1 MPGIGS
7 RGAAALAMLLVLV
20 GCQRIDVAS
29 RPAGGKA
36 DVQEWVVQEAGANDL
51 GDQWGRGTCKP
62 GAQSEFR
69 WIDCRSGGDGSPMLL
84 ASTQEFS
91 SPVDVTGHSLHFWI
105 RIDDPAKLGGL
116 ELRLASGS
124 FEKGMAAFQIPLY
137 SDPPFNM
144 IQGGVWTP
152 QSFSLGTARIEGE
165 VDLRS
170 VSRVG
175 LYAAD
180 NGKGPI
186 RVRWTGLTAVEQAAE
201 GYVSFT
207 FDDGTLSHV
216 EVAAPAMHEHGFR
229 GTAYVMPDEVGYEG
243 FVTTDH
249 LDELAGTY
257 GWDVAAHHAVSF
269 THMKEGELE
278 PAILSV
284 QSYLRK
290 RGFDAGLGHL
300 AYPLGRQDPKVV
312 RPLVRKH
319 FTTARL
325 ASAGPET
332 IPPADPHLL
341 RAVNVLDTTTPEE
354 VGEIALRAKKHGEWA
369 ILMFHLLNDDP
380 QVEIAYAIDD
390 FKKAL
395 VEVEKTGVKVLP
407 VSEVWDRI
415 SGIRT
420 VRGAARPGRGEPR
433 GLASARPSQ

>member
-1 MPGIGS
+1 
-7 RGAAALAMLLVLV
+7 
-20 GCQRIDVAS
+20 
-29 RPAGGKA
+29 
-36 DVQEWVVQEAGANDL
+36 
-51 GDQWGRGTCKP
+51 
-62 GAQSEFR
+62 
-69 WIDCRSGGDGSPMLL
+69 LL

-91 SPVDVTGHSLHFWI
+91 PAVDVTGHSLHFWLHV
-105 RIDDPAKLGGL
+105 DDPSKLGGL
-116 ELRLASGS
+116 ELRLASEN
-124 FEKGMAAFQIPLY
+124 FDKGMAAFQIPLY
-137 SDPPFNM
+137 TDLPFNM

-152 QSFSLGTARIEGE
+152 VSFSLGTARIVGE
-165 VDLRS
+165 VDLHN

-180 NGKGPI
+180 NGTGP
-186 RVRWTGLTAVEQAAE
+186 VRLGWTGLTAVEQAAE

-207 FDDGTLSHV
+207 FDDGTLSHI
-216 EVAAPAMHEHGFR
+216 EVAAPAMHEHRFR
-229 GTAYVMPDEVGYEG
+229 GTAYVMPDEVGDEG

-341 RAVNVLDTTTPEE
+341 RAVNVLNTTTPEE
-354 VGEIALRAKKHGEWA
+354 IGAIALRAKQHGEWA

-380 QVEIAYAIDD
+380 QLEIAYAIDD

-395 VEVEKTGVKVLP
+395 QEVEKTGVKVLP

-415 SGIRT
+415 GGIRT
-420 VRGAARPGRGEPR
+420 VRGDVRRGRGEAR
-433 GLASARPSQ
+433 GLASAPPSR